1 MTEHRDRGEPV
12 TENRDR
18 GNSGEVGDAG
28 TANRSTK
35 SPASA
40 RGTPNPRGRPPGDT
54 AARTKQAL
62 LRSARQV
69 FAEYGYHGATIAE
82 ITRRAG
88 VSTPVLYHHFGS
100 KAGLFGAVM
109 EEVTQLLAESWGKTI
124 AGRGDL
130 RSKVNAMFDTA
141 IDIHA
146 ADPELARFLLATRL
160 EVTRAPELVAVSEYR
175 GFTAGLFRSVALQ
188 SGLDAERASA
198 VAHVLGAFFAG
209 LTVIAVASPFD
220 YDTAVESLRSLLDSE
235 LFDS

>member
-1 MTEHRDRGEPV
+1 MTEHRNREPSEG
-12 TENRDR
+12 T
-18 GNSGEVGDAG
+18 DAG
-28 TANRSTK
+28 KLDLSTETGRRS
-35 SPASA
+35 
-40 RGTPNPRGRPPGDT
+40 PNPRGRPPGDT

-82 ITRRAG
+82 ITRRAE

-100 KAGLFGAVM
+100 KAGLFSAAM
-109 EEVTQLLAESWGKTI
+109 EEVSELLAASWGRTI
-124 AGRGDL
+124 AGTGDL
-130 RSKVNAMFDTA
+130 RTKVHAMLDTA

-146 ADPELARFLLATRL
+146 ADPELARFLLATRI
-160 EVTRAPELVAVSEYR
+160 EVTRTPELVSVSEYR

-188 SGLDAERASA
+188 SGLNSERASA
-198 VAHVLGAFFAG
+198 VAHVLGVFFAG

>member
-1 MTEHRDRGEPV
+1 MTSH
-12 TENRDR
+12 R
-18 GNSGEVGDAG
+18 GNEASEGAAAEELSSPSGA
-28 TANRSTK
+28 ARRS
-35 SPASA
+35 S
-40 RGTPNPRGRPPGDT
+40 NPRGRPPGDT

-82 ITRRAG
+82 ITRRAD

-100 KAGLFGAVM
+100 KAGLYSAVM
-109 EEVTQLLAESWGKTI
+109 AEVTQLLAESWGMTI
-124 AGRGDL
+124 AGAGDL

-146 ADPELARFLLATRL
+146 ADPELARFLLTTRID
-160 EVTRAPELVAVSEYR
+160 VTRTPELVAVSEYR

-188 SGLDAERASA
+188 SGLDAERAGA
-198 VAHVLGAFFAG
+198 VAHVLGACFAG

-220 YDTAVESLRSLLDSE
+220 YDTAVESLRSLLDSD

>member
-1 MTEHRDRGEPV
+1 MTEHRDGEAS
-12 TENRDR
+12 E
-18 GNSGEVGDAG
+18 G
-28 TANRSTK
+28 TAAGGLDPQSGTARRS
-35 SPASA
+35 
-40 RGTPNPRGRPPGDT
+40 PNPRGRPPGDT
-54 AARTKQAL
+54 AERTKQAL

-82 ITRRAG
+82 ITRRAE

-100 KAGLFGAVM
+100 KAGLFTAAI
-109 EEVTQLLAESWGKTI
+109 EEVSELLAESWGRTI
-124 AGRGDL
+124 AGTGDL
-130 RSKVNAMFDTA
+130 RTKVHAMLDTA

-146 ADPELARFLLATRL
+146 ADPELARFLLATRI
-160 EVTRAPELVAVSEYR
+160 EVTRTPELVSVSEYR
-175 GFTAGLFRSVALQ
+175 GFTAGLFRAAALE

-198 VAHVLGAFFAG
+198 VAHVLAAFFAG

>member
-1 MTEHRDRGEPV
+1 MTGH
-12 TENRDR
+12 R
-18 GNSGEVGDAG
+18 GNGPAADA
-28 TANRSTK
+28 STTERHAEP
-35 SPASA
+35 SDSA
-40 RGTPNPRGRPPGDT
+40 RRSPSPRGRPPGDT

-100 KAGLFGAVM
+100 KAGLFGAAIA
-109 EEVTQLLAESWGKTI
+109 EVTQLLAASWGETI
-124 AGRGDL
+124 AGTGDL
-130 RSKVNAMFDTA
+130 RSKVSAMLDTA

-146 ADPELARFLLATRL
+146 ADPELARFLLATRI
-160 EVTRAPELVAVSEYR
+160 EVTRTELAAVSEYR
-175 GFTAGLFRSVALQ
+175 DFTAGLFRSLAVQ

-198 VAHVLGAFFAG
+198 VAHVCGIFFAG
-209 LTVIAVASPFD
+209 LTVFAVSSPFD
-220 YDTAVESLRSLLDSE
+220 YDTAAESLRSLLDSG

>member
-1 MTEHRDRGEPV
+1 MTSH
-12 TENRDR
+12 R
-18 GNSGEVGDAG
+18 GNEASEG
-28 TANRSTK
+28 TAAEELSSPSGTARRS
-35 SPASA
+35 
-40 RGTPNPRGRPPGDT
+40 PNPRGRPPGDT

-82 ITRRAG
+82 ITRRAA

-100 KAGLFGAVM
+100 KAGLYSAVM

-124 AGRGDL
+124 AGAGDL
-130 RSKVNAMFDTA
+130 RSKVNAMLDTA

-146 ADPELARFLLATRL
+146 ADPELARFLLTTRID
-160 EVTRAPELVAVSEYR
+160 VTRTPELVAVSEYR

>member
-1 MTEHRDRGEPV
+1 MTEHRGNGPAKDASTAEARTEP
-12 TENRDR
+12 
-18 GNSGEVGDAG
+18 
-28 TANRSTK
+28 
-35 SPASA
+35 PASA
-40 RGTPNPRGRPPGDT
+40 RRSPSPRGRPPGDT
-54 AARTKQAL
+54 SARTQQAL

-82 ITRRAG
+82 ITRRAE

-100 KAGLFGAVM
+100 KAGLYSAVM
-109 EEVTQLLAESWGKTI
+109 AEVTRLLAESWGETI
-124 AGRGDL
+124 AGTGDL

-160 EVTRAPELVAVSEYR
+160 EVTRTPELVAVSEYR
-175 GFTAGLFRSVALQ
+175 DFTAGLFRSVALK
-188 SGLDAERASA
+188 SGVDAEQASA
-198 VAHVLGAFFAG
+198 VAHVLAAFFAG

-220 YDTAVESLRSLLDSE
+220 YDTAAESLRSLLDSE

>member
-1 MTEHRDRGEPV
+1 MTEHRGSEAS
-12 TENRDR
+12 E
-18 GNSGEVGDAG
+18 G
-28 TANRSTK
+28 TAAAGLGPPAPSGRRS
-35 SPASA
+35 
-40 RGTPNPRGRPPGDT
+40 PNPRGRPPGDT
-54 AARTKQAL
+54 AERTKQAL

-100 KAGLFGAVM
+100 KAGLFSAVM
-109 EEVTQLLAESWGKTI
+109 AEVTQLLAESWGRTV
-124 AGRGDL
+124 AGTGDL
-130 RSKVNAMFDTA
+130 RSKINAMFDSA

-146 ADPELARFLLATRL
+146 ADPELARFLLATRI
-160 EVTRAPELVAVSEYR
+160 EVTRTPELVAVSEYR
-175 GFTAGLFRSVALQ
+175 GFTAELFRAAALQ
-188 SGLDAERASA
+188 SGLDSQRASA
-198 VAHVLGAFFAG
+198 VAHALAAFFAG

>member
-1 MTEHRDRGEPV
+1 MTSHRGSEEP
-12 TENRDR
+12 
-18 GNSGEVGDAG
+18 GDTAAEELSPPSG
-28 TANRSTK
+28 TARRS
-35 SPASA
+35 
-40 RGTPNPRGRPPGDT
+40 PNPRGRPPGDT

-69 FAEYGYHGATIAE
+69 FAEFGYHGATIAE
-82 ITRRAG
+82 ITRRAE

-100 KAGLFGAVM
+100 KAGLYSAVM
-109 EEVTQLLAESWGKTI
+109 AEVTQLLAESWGKTI
-124 AGRGDL
+124 AGTGDL

-160 EVTRAPELVAVSEYR
+160 EVTRTPELVAVSEYR
-175 GFTAGLFRSVALQ
+175 DFTAGLFRSVALQ
-188 SGLDAERASA
+188 SGVDADRASA
-198 VAHVLGAFFAG
+198 VAHVLAAFFAG

-220 YDTAVESLRSLLDSE
+220 YDTAAESLRSLLDSE

>member
-1 MTEHRDRGEPV
+1 MTSH
-12 TENRDR
+12 R
-18 GNSGEVGDAG
+18 GNEASEG
-28 TANRSTK
+28 TAAEELSSPSGTARRS
-35 SPASA
+35 
-40 RGTPNPRGRPPGDT
+40 PNPRGRPPGDT

-82 ITRRAG
+82 ITRRAD

-100 KAGLFGAVM
+100 KAGLYSAVM

-124 AGRGDL
+124 AGVGDL
-130 RSKVNAMFDTA
+130 RSKVNAMLDTA

-146 ADPELARFLLATRL
+146 ADPELARFLLTTRID
-160 EVTRAPELVAVSEYR
+160 VTRTPELVAVSEYR